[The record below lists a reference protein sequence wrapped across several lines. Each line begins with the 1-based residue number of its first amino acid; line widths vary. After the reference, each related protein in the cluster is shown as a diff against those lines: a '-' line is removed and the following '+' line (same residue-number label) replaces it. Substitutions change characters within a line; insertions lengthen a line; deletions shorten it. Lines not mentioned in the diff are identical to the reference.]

1 MDMITV
7 FFRAVLCFIACKIY
21 WLSLKDCGS
30 LVEGDAAY
38 LQLLPGRSGG
48 EAFLCITLIHYDFP
62 FFAVFRTQ
70 RKT

>member
-48 EAFLCITLIHYDFP
+48 GKHFCVLH
-62 FFAVFRTQ
+62 
-70 RKT
+70 